1 MTLTALDETAHEVPV
16 DRDPVWRPL
25 SWRAAL
31 WSVVSVRWAAVALA
45 LFLAG
50 LTAHLNGAAETVW
63 WTLYLACYLTGG
75 WGSAWAGAK
84 ALRNKALDVDLL
96 MVVAAIGAVAIGQI
110 FDGALLIV
118 IFATSGAL
126 DDVAT
131 KHTADSVKG
140 LLDLAPDQAV
150 VVDGDG
156 RERVVPAAEL
166 VVGDRVVVR
175 PGERVPA
182 DGAVVSGSSEVDQCS
197 ITGESMPVSKSHGDE
212 VFAGTV
218 NGSGVLHLVVTRDPS
233 QTVVARIVELVA
245 EAAATKARTQL
256 FIEKIEQR
264 YSVGVVVATVALI
277 AIPLLLGAQLQP
289 ALLRAMTL
297 MIVASPC
304 AVVLATMPP
313 LLSAIANAGRHGVL
327 VKSAVV
333 VEQLADTSIV
343 ALDKTGTLTCGMPR
357 LTTIEPLQT
366 ELDGPRVLQLA
377 AAAEQFSEHPL
388 GRAIVEEARMRGIVI
403 PDAEDFRALP
413 GRGVRAGVGS
423 DFVEVCSPHAYRG
436 MPLPQLAPI
445 LAAGATAA
453 IVLVNGAAVGVLGLT
468 DEIRS
473 DAARSVAALTAL
485 TSAPP
490 VLLTGDNGRA
500 ATRVARQAGI
510 ADVRAALLPEQKVD
524 AVRGL
529 QAGGHR
535 VLVVGDGV
543 NDAPAMAA
551 ARTSI
556 AMGAGADLTL
566 QTADGVTVRD
576 ELHAIPT
583 LIGLARQARRVV
595 ITNLAIATAFITV
608 LVLWDLFGHLP
619 LPLGVAGHEG
629 STVIV
634 ALNGMRLLTNRSWR
648 TAAYWEQ
655 GWEQG
660 TGARR

>member
-1 MTLTALDETAHEVPV
+1 MTLTALEMTAHEASYEASC
-16 DRDPVWRPL
+16 DRDRSIRPS

-45 LFLAG
+45 LFLTG
-50 LTAHLNGAAETVW
+50 LIAQLNGAPETVW

-75 WGSAWAGAK
+75 WGSAWAGAQ

-96 MVVAAIGAVAIGQI
+96 MIVAAIGAVAIGQI

-150 VVDGDG
+150 LLDSDGH
-156 RERVVPAAEL
+156 ERVVPAAQL

-175 PGERVPA
+175 PGERIPG
-182 DGAVVSGSSEVDQCS
+182 DGVVMSGASEVDQCS
-197 ITGESMPVSKSHGDE
+197 ITGESMPVAKDSGDE

-218 NGSGVLHLVVTRDPS
+218 NGSGVLQVVVTRDPS
-233 QTVVARIVELVA
+233 KTVVARIVELVTDA
-245 EAAATKARTQL
+245 SATKAKTQL

-264 YSVGVVVATVALI
+264 YSLGVVVATIALI
-277 AIPLLLGAQLQP
+277 AIPLFMGAHLQSV
-289 ALLRAMTL
+289 LLRAMTF

-343 ALDKTGTLTCGMPR
+343 ALDKTGTLTCGIPR
-357 LTTIEPLQT
+357 VTTIEPLNANGAGVVGDFDAGR
-366 ELDGPRVLQLA
+366 LLQLA
-377 AAAEQFSEHPL
+377 AAAEQSSEHPL
-388 GRAIVEEARMRGIVI
+388 GRAIVEEARIGGIAI
-403 PDAEDFRALP
+403 PLAEDFRALP
-413 GRGVRAGVGS
+413 GRGVRATVGR
-423 DFVEVCSPHAYRG
+423 DFVEVCSPHSYRG
-436 MPLPQLAPI
+436 API
-445 LAAGATAA
+445 AQLTRIVESGATAA
-453 IVLVNGAAVGVLGLT
+453 VVLVNGVAVGVLGLT
-468 DEIRS
+468 DQVRS

-490 VLLTGDNGRA
+490 VLLTGDNARA
-500 ATRVARQAGI
+500 ARQVAQQAGI
-510 ADVRAALLPEQKVD
+510 SDVRAALLPEQKVE
-524 AVRGL
+524 AVRCL
-529 QAGGHR
+529 QASGHR

-551 ARTSI
+551 ARTSV

-576 ELHAIPT
+576 ELHTIPT
-583 LIGLARQARRVV
+583 IIGLARRARRVV
-595 ITNLAIATAFITV
+595 IVNLAIAATFITV
-608 LVLWDLFGHLP
+608 LVLWDLFGQLP

-634 ALNGMRLLTNRSWR
+634 ALNGLRLLTNRSWR
-648 TAAYWEQ
+648 SASTV
-655 GWEQG
+655 G
-660 TGARR
+660 

>member
-16 DRDPVWRPL
+16 DRDPVRRPL

-50 LTAHLNGAAETVW
+50 LTAQLNGAAETVW

-75 WGSAWAGAK
+75 WRSAWAGAK

-377 AAAEQFSEHPL
+377 AAAEQFSEHQL

-655 GWEQG
+655 G